1 MEEAPE
7 TVVDG
12 APSTIPSTRDDEA
25 PVPLRVGR
33 FFIFRRLGVG
43 GMGEV
48 LLGYDEELSR
58 KLAIKLWR
66 AQGEAEELRTRM
78 RREAQA
84 LARLSHPNVV
94 QVYEVGDHRGQLYL
108 AMEYVEG
115 ETLREWVRA
124 AKRPTA
130 AIVERYVQAGRGL
143 VAAHRAGILHRDFK
157 PDNAIVGADGR
168 VRVLDFGLARADSR
182 GADEAPAG
190 ELDLG
195 LPLKTDSLGA
205 SVTRAGSLLG
215 TPAYMPPE
223 QLSRESTDA
232 RADVYAFTA
241 SLWEALHG
249 VRPYTGKTPLELLAA
264 IHERRPR
271 EGEGRSIPGWLR
283 AALLRGLAPEADER
297 WPTMAALVATLEG
310 GARRRRWRIGAALGI
325 GAGALVLAGVAYS
338 RAELAGR
345 VAACEARGA
354 EIAATWGEDQRAA
367 VRAGLVASGLPH
379 APATADRVEAIL
391 NKYAETWSYAQ
402 VEACQHA
409 TIDGRW
415 DPPTVAAADACLD
428 ELRGSLDGLGL
439 ALAGADAGAVTQA
452 VEAASG
458 LQPAD
463 LCVDAEALARRPRL
477 PEDEAARA
485 QAAALQ
491 RELGRALAL
500 AAAGR
505 FADARKAND
514 GLVERADALAWP
526 PLQAK
531 ARFVAGSLGTSARHD
546 AAGSEELLEDAFFR
560 AVDGGDDPLA
570 VRAAIRL
577 VDLTG
582 PGLMRV
588 ADAARWAGRGWP
600 ARSSLASA
608 PSASSSRP
616 TSSAARPTSPSSAA
630 TPGDRRPPTSA
641 ATPPGSPPW
650 GPSTRSRPTPSSAT
664 RRWSASSATTPAPAI
679 SSSAASR
686 PSSPR
691 SARITRRSPARS
703 PSSARSS
710 SIPAT
715 TRRPTPRSS
724 GRSPSI
730 AATTATRASASP
742 TTSSASAASG
752 SAAAGSRSP
761 AASSASRSISSRRG
775 RRSARAG
782 GRRPQRAGD
791 RRSREAGDL
800 DAALEHAEAAFEI
813 FQGHVGGQHGGLA
826 PALVELAD
834 IHTARGEPELA
845 APLIARARALIGDES
860 DHELATSLVILGD
873 LARAE
878 GSGRRPRPTTRGRWR
893 SARAS
898 TAPSTATSCGR
909 SSASASSTSRPA
921 ASTRPARAPHP
932 GARALA
938 ESPGPPADRG
948 AVRFALARA
957 LAAAGE
963 GAEAQALAELA
974 LADVGG
980 LDERARGEVQRW
992 LKGRRGGR

>member
-249 VRPYTGKTPLELLAA
+249 VRPYTGKTPLELLKA

-588 ADAARWAGRGWP
+588 ADAARWARMARALLARLGSERQLLEANLECSEANVTKLRGDT
-600 ARSSLASA
+600 RG
-608 PSASSSRP
+608 
-616 TSSAARPTSPSSAA
+616 SSAAHERCYAARVAALGPEHPLSADA
-630 TPGDRRPPTSA
+630 LVSHAAVVRVLGDDARARDLLERGLQTLEPALGEDHPAIARSVAELGSVLIDLGDYEAADAALQRALALDRRNYGDESVRVA
-641 ATPPGSPPW
+641 NDLL
-650 GPSTRSRPTPSSAT
+650 RL
-664 RRWSASSATTPAPAI
+664 
-679 SSSAASR
+679 
-686 PSSPR
+686 
-691 SARITRRSPARS
+691 
-703 PSSARSS
+703 
-710 SIPAT
+710 
-715 TRRPTPRSS
+715 
-724 GRSPSI
+724 GRLELCRGRL
-730 AATTATRASASP
+730 AE
-742 TTSSASAASG
+742 
-752 SAAAGSRSP
+752 
-761 AASSASRSISSRRG
+761 SRRLLRESIDLFEKGPPLG
-775 RRSARAG
+775 RALVVAALSELATA
-782 GRRPQRAGD
+782 D
-791 RRSREAGDL
+791 REAGDL

-878 GSGRRPRPTTRGRWR
+878 GER
-893 SARAS
+893 SQAEADYARAL
-898 TAPSTATSCGR
+898 AIREGFYGAEHRHLVRPLLRLGELDLEAGR
-909 SSASASSTSRPA
+909 VDE
-921 ASTRPARAPHP
+921 ARARLTR
-932 GARALA
+932 ARALA

-974 LADVGG
+974 LADDGG